1 MNKRLI
7 SFCSLLALSL
17 PHCTKSDTPAPTTP
31 AVAPEPAAAA
41 PAAPKA
47 PPAPAVIVGM
57 AEPFAKLSNT
67 GAKPFNSGYAAL
79 KAKKYDEAAALFAEV
94 TTTLPDYLPARFQA
108 ARAYLQAANP
118 VGTRQQLEEL
128 LSRNFIA
135 YAAKSASKEFA
146 VFRTSPEWPAYQ
158 QAEARIRAAYAQGLG
173 QDLVFVA
180 RSGSFDPPSWTP
192 GARKGLA
199 DANLETKQEVYHFDP
214 DHGRYRPLTA
224 TDGRVLAALRSGD
237 GKRLVF
243 VTASHI
249 QSEGEKKYFVEPQFG
264 FLDLTTL
271 ETAGP
276 IKLGGGYE
284 ELTIG
289 FGASGTPLVATPGAL
304 AAAGEG
310 LPAGTYEL
318 DTART
323 GLTKAASDPEIKG
336 ERVLVRYERLTHS
349 DRPLPTEVTLA
360 EDRHS
365 VKLGAGGLI
374 TSART
379 LSESSLAWSPGQ
391 RFFVYAGQLDA
402 CAAARDD
409 KSKAAQNELFAYEV
423 EKKAA
428 VRIDAGPSAFDSQW
442 LGDYLLAYE
451 TGAGAKSG
459 LALYDMAA
467 HKKTV
472 LPLHHGA
479 GFYGVPTVECGA
491 AAPAPAP
498 AAPAAAPAAPA
509 PAPAAA
515 PAAPVAPAAPAP

>member
-1 MNKRLI
+1 M
-7 SFCSLLALSL
+7 
-17 PHCTKSDTPAPTTP
+17 
-31 AVAPEPAAAA
+31 V
-41 PAAPKA
+41 
-47 PPAPAVIVGM
+47 
-57 AEPFAKLSNT
+57 EPFAKLSNAA
-67 GAKPFNSGYAAL
+67 AKPFNSGYASL
-79 KAKKYDEAAALFAEV
+79 KAKKYEEAAALFTEV
-94 TTTLPDYLPARFQA
+94 TTALPDYLPARFQA
-108 ARAYLQAANP
+108 ARAYLQAANS

-135 YAAKSASKEFA
+135 YSGKAASKEFA

-158 QAEARIRAAYAQGLG
+158 QAEARIRTAYSQGLG

-180 RSGSFDPPSWTP
+180 RSGSFDPPTFTP
-192 GARKGLA
+192 SAGAKKGLA
-199 DANLETKQEVYHFDP
+199 DATLETKQEVYHFDP

-237 GKRLVF
+237 GKRLAF
-243 VTASHI
+243 VTASRV
-249 QSEGEKKYFVEPQFG
+249 QADGDKKYFVEPQFG

-276 IKLGGGYE
+276 IKLSGGYE

-289 FGASGTPLVATPGAL
+289 FGATGTALVATPGVI
-304 AAAGEG
+304 AATGEG
-310 LPAGTYEL
+310 LAAGTYEL

-336 ERVLVRYERLTHS
+336 ERVAVRYERLTHS

-365 VKLGAGGLI
+365 VRLGAGGII

-379 LSESSLAWSPGQ
+379 LSESSLSWSPGQ
-391 RFFVYAGQLDA
+391 RFFAYAGQLDA
-402 CAAARDD
+402 CLAARDD
-409 KSKAAQNELFAYEV
+409 KAKAAQNELFVYEV

-428 VRIDAGPSAFDSQW
+428 TRLDSGPSAFDSQW

-451 TGAGAKSG
+451 TGAGARSG
-459 LALYDMAA
+459 LALYDMAS
-467 HKKTV
+467 HKKSV

-479 GFYGVPTVECGA
+479 GFYGIPTLDCPA
-491 AAPAPAP
+491 AAPAAPSPAPAPAPAAPAPAP
-498 AAPAAAPAAPA
+498 AAPAPTPA
-509 PAPAAA
+509 P
-515 PAAPVAPAAPAP
+515 